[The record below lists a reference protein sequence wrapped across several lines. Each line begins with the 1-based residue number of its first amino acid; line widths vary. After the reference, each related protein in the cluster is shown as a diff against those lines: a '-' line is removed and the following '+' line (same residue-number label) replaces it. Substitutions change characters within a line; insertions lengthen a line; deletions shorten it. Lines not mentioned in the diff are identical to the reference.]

1 MAARMLDGKQ
11 VAAMVRGEVAAR
23 VERFRARYGRAPG
36 LAVVRVGND
45 PASEVYVRSK
55 RKAAGE
61 AGLHSEEHQLPSDIS
76 REALLELLAGLDARG
91 DVDAVLVQL
100 PLPAHLDAMEAI
112 GAIVPRK
119 DVDGFHPLNAGLLA
133 TGRPRVRPCTPAGV
147 MRLLDEAGVVLEG
160 AHAVVLGR
168 SNIVGK
174 PMALMLLERHCTV
187 TVAHSKSRDLPELI
201 SRADVLVA
209 AVGRAGL
216 VRGEWLKPGA
226 AVIDVGMNRVDGRL
240 CGDVDFASAVERA
253 GFITPVPGGVGP
265 MTVAMLLS
273 NAVDLAEQ
281 RMGS

>member
-1 MAARMLDGKQ
+1 MATRILDGKQ
-11 VAAMVRGEVAAR
+11 VAAVVRGEVATR

-36 LAVVRVGND
+36 LAVVRVGDD

-61 AGLHSEEHQLPSDIS
+61 AGLHAEEHHLPSDVS
-76 REALLELLAGLDARG
+76 REALLELLARLDARD

-100 PLPAHLDAMEAI
+100 PLPAHLEAMEAI
-112 GAIVPRK
+112 GAIDPQK

-133 TGRPRVRPCTPAGV
+133 TGRPGVRPCTPAGV

-187 TVAHSKSRDLPELI
+187 TVAHSKSRDLAALVGQ
-201 SRADVLVA
+201 ADVLVA

-216 VRGEWLKPGA
+216 VRGEWLKHGA